1 VPDGVSLLQDPRF
14 RGDDARSEQ
23 GLRDPRFHED
33 DVVNDSDSGVVVL
46 VSQPVYTSSFPIEI
60 VMSVILQVSNLVKRF
75 GSLTAVN
82 DVSFEIRQGS
92 CFGLLGPNGAGKT
105 TTIEMME
112 GIKAPDAGSILYQG
126 QPLGERFRNEA
137 GIMFQTTALQEHITV
152 AEIMLQF
159 SRFYPH
165 TADLGELAD
174 KFALHEFLNQ
184 DTRKLS
190 GGQKQRL
197 LLAMA
202 QINRP
207 KILFL
212 DEPTTGLDPQS
223 RRNLWQQVST
233 IKQQGATVLLTTH
246 YMEEAYELCDEIAI
260 MDHGRIIAHDAPDA
274 LLAAHFDDVVVQLH
288 AADIPREI
296 GEREFQATYRDD
308 SAHIVTGDVNKTI
321 ERLLHLDIPLDRLRI
336 RARDLEDLFLELTG
350 KELRA

>member
-1 VPDGVSLLQDPRF
+1 MPTSKLGK
-14 RGDDARSEQ
+14 
-23 GLRDPRFHED
+23 
-33 DVVNDSDSGVVVL
+33 VVL
-46 VSQPVYTSSFPIEI
+46 PTQPVYTLPSLVEI
-60 VMSVILQVSNLVKRF
+60 TMSVILQVSNLVKRF

-112 GIKAPDAGSILYQG
+112 GIKAPDAGEILYRGAALSQ
-126 QPLGERFRNEA
+126 QFRNEA
-137 GIMFQTTALQEHITV
+137 GIMFQTTALQEFITV
-152 AEIMLQF
+152 REIMVQF
-159 SRFYPH
+159 SRFYPD
-165 TADLGELAD
+165 TASIDELAD
-174 KFALHEFLNQ
+174 RYALHDFLNQ

-202 QINRP
+202 LINNPR
-207 KILFL
+207 ILFL

-223 RRNLWQQVST
+223 RRNLWKQVQQV
-233 IKQQGATVLLTTH
+233 KQQGATILLTTH

-296 GEREFQATYRDD
+296 GEREFQAIYRNDN
-308 SAHIVTGDVNKTI
+308 AHIVTGDVNRTI
-321 ERLLHLDIPLDRLRI
+321 EHLLHLDIPLDRLRI

>member
-152 AEIMLQF
+152 GEIMLQF

-165 TADLGELAD
+165 TADLDELAD
-174 KFALHEFLNQ
+174 YTNF
-184 DTRKLS
+184 
-190 GGQKQRL
+190 
-197 LLAMA
+197 
-202 QINRP
+202 
-207 KILFL
+207 
-212 DEPTTGLDPQS
+212 
-223 RRNLWQQVST
+223 ST
-233 IKQQGATVLLTTH
+233 
-246 YMEEAYELCDEIAI
+246 
-260 MDHGRIIAHDAPDA
+260 
-274 LLAAHFDDVVVQLH
+274 
-288 AADIPREI
+288 
-296 GEREFQATYRDD
+296 
-308 SAHIVTGDVNKTI
+308 
-321 ERLLHLDIPLDRLRI
+321 RI
-336 RARDLEDLFLELTG
+336 RASSAADRNSACCWRWRRSTG
-350 KELRA
+350 RRSCFSMNPPPGSIRSRGVTCGSR

>member
-1 VPDGVSLLQDPRF
+1 MP
-14 RGDDARSEQ
+14 
-23 GLRDPRFHED
+23 
-33 DVVNDSDSGVVVL
+33 
-46 VSQPVYTSSFPIEI
+46 T
-60 VMSVILQVSNLVKRF
+60 ILQVSNLIKRF

-82 DVSFEIRQGS
+82 QVSFEIVEGS

-112 GIKAPDAGSILYQG
+112 GIKQPDGGTIRYRG
-126 QPLGERFRNEA
+126 KPLGEQFRNEA
-137 GIMFQTTALQEHITV
+137 GIMFQSTALQDFITV
-152 AEIMLQF
+152 REVMRQF

-165 TADLGELAD
+165 SANIDELAD
-174 KFALHEFLNQ
+174 RFALHEFLGQ

-202 QINRP
+202 MINQP

-223 RRNLWQQVST
+223 RRNLWDQVQQVRA
-233 IKQQGATVLLTTH
+233 QGATILLTTH

-274 LLAAHFDDVVVQLH
+274 LLAAHFNDVVVQLN
-288 AADIPREI
+288 ATDLPREI
-296 GEREFQATYRDD
+296 GEPEFDAVYRND
-308 SAHIVTGDVNKTI
+308 SAHIVTGDVNQTV
-321 ERLLHLDIPLDRLRI
+321 ENLLRLDIPLDHLRI

-350 KELRA
+350 RELRT

>member
-1 VPDGVSLLQDPRF
+1 
-14 RGDDARSEQ
+14 
-23 GLRDPRFHED
+23 
-33 DVVNDSDSGVVVL
+33 
-46 VSQPVYTSSFPIEI
+46 
-60 VMSVILQVSNLVKRF
+60 MSIILQVSELVKRF
-75 GSLTAVN
+75 GSLTAVDGVN
-82 DVSFEIRQGS
+82 FEIREGS

-112 GIKAPDAGSILYQG
+112 GIKQPDGGTVRYRG
-126 QPLGERFRNEA
+126 EPLGEEFRNEA
-137 GIMFQTTALQEHITV
+137 GIMFQTTALQEFITV
-152 AEIMLQF
+152 REVMRQF

-165 TADLGELAD
+165 SASIDDLAD
-174 KFALHEFLNQ
+174 RYALHEFLDQ

-202 QINRP
+202 LINQP

-223 RRNLWQQVST
+223 RRNLWDQVQQVRE
-233 IKQQGATVLLTTH
+233 QGATILLTTH

-260 MDHGRIIAHDAPDA
+260 MDHGRVIAQDAPDA

-288 AADIPREI
+288 ADDIARDI
-296 GEREFQATYRDD
+296 GEREFSAVFRND
-308 SAHIVTGDVNKTI
+308 SAHIVTSDVNKTI
-321 ERLLHLDIPLDRLRI
+321 ERLLDLDIPLDRLRI
-336 RARDLEDLFLELTG
+336 RSRDLEDLFLELTG

>member
-223 RRNLWQQVST
+223 RRNLWQQVS
-233 IKQQGATVLLTTH
+233 
-246 YMEEAYELCDEIAI
+246 
-260 MDHGRIIAHDAPDA
+260 HGRIIAHDAPDA

-308 SAHIVTGDVNKTI
+308 SAHILTGDVNKTI
-321 ERLLHLDIPLDRLRI
+321 EQLLRLQIPLNRLRI

>member
-1 VPDGVSLLQDPRF
+1 
-14 RGDDARSEQ
+14 
-23 GLRDPRFHED
+23 
-33 DVVNDSDSGVVVL
+33 
-46 VSQPVYTSSFPIEI
+46 
-60 VMSVILQVSNLVKRF
+60 MSVILQVSNLVKHF
-75 GSLTAVN
+75 DSLIAV
-82 DVSFEIRQGS
+82 DGVSFEIQEGT

-112 GIKAPDAGSILYQG
+112 GIKEPDAGSILYRG
-126 QPLGERFRNEA
+126 EPLSDEFRNQA
-137 GIMFQTTALQEHITV
+137 GIMFQTTALQEFITV
-152 AEIMLQF
+152 REIMTQF

-165 TADLGELAD
+165 TTSIEELAERYS
-174 KFALHEFLNQ
+174 LNEFLNQ

-202 QINRP
+202 MINQP

-223 RRNLWQQVST
+223 RRNLWKQVQIVKSE
-233 IKQQGATVLLTTH
+233 GATVLMTTH

-274 LLAAHFDDVVVQLH
+274 LLAAHFDDVVVQIH
-288 AADIPREI
+288 EADIPREI
-296 GEREFQATYRDD
+296 GEREFQATYRNDN
-308 SAHIVTGDVNKTI
+308 AHIVSSDVNRTI
-321 ERLLHLDIPLDRLRI
+321 ERLLSFDIPLNRLRI

-350 KELRA
+350 RELRN

>member
-1 VPDGVSLLQDPRF
+1 
-14 RGDDARSEQ
+14 
-23 GLRDPRFHED
+23 
-33 DVVNDSDSGVVVL
+33 
-46 VSQPVYTSSFPIEI
+46 
-60 VMSVILQVSNLVKRF
+60 MSAILQVSNLIKSF
-75 GSLTAVN
+75 GPIEAVR
-82 DVSFEIRQGS
+82 DVSFEIRRGV

-112 GIKAPDAGSILYQG
+112 GINTPDSGTILYQG
-126 QPLGERFRNEA
+126 EALGTQFRNEA
-137 GIMFQTTALQEHITV
+137 GIMFQTTALQEFITV
-152 AEIMLQF
+152 REIMLQF
-159 SRFYPH
+159 SRFYPD
-165 TADLGELAD
+165 TASLDELAEQ
-174 KFALHEFLNQ
+174 FALHEFLNQ

-202 QINRP
+202 QINKP

-223 RRNLWQQVST
+223 RRNLWQQVQRA
-233 IKQQGATVLLTTH
+233 KERGATILLTTH

-274 LLAAHFDDVVVQLH
+274 LLAAHFDDVVVQIH

-296 GEREFQATYRDD
+296 GEAEFDATYRND

-321 ERLLHLDIPLDRLRI
+321 ERLLHLEIPLHRLRI

>member
-1 VPDGVSLLQDPRF
+1 
-14 RGDDARSEQ
+14 
-23 GLRDPRFHED
+23 
-33 DVVNDSDSGVVVL
+33 
-46 VSQPVYTSSFPIEI
+46 
-60 VMSVILQVSNLVKRF
+60 MSIILHVKDLVKCF
-75 GSLTAVN
+75 GSLSAV
-82 DVSFEIRQGS
+82 DGVSFEIREGS

-112 GIKAPDAGSILYQG
+112 GIRQPDGGTIRYRGEA
-126 QPLGERFRNEA
+126 LGEQFRNEA
-137 GIMFQTTALQEHITV
+137 GIMFQTTALQEFITV
-152 AEIMLQF
+152 REVMRQF

-165 TADLGELAD
+165 SAGIDDLAD
-174 KFALHEFLNQ
+174 RYALHEFLDQ

-202 QINRP
+202 QINQP

-223 RRNLWQQVST
+223 RRNLWNQVQQ
-233 IKQQGATVLLTTH
+233 IREQGATILLTTH

-274 LLAAHFDDVVVQLH
+274 LLAAHFDDVVVQIH
-288 AADIPREI
+288 AADIPRDI
-296 GEREFQATYRDD
+296 GEREFQAVYRND
-308 SAHIVTGDVNKTI
+308 SAHILTGDVNKTI
-321 ERLLHLDIPLDRLRI
+321 EHLLQFNIPLDRLRI

>member
-1 VPDGVSLLQDPRF
+1 MI
-14 RGDDARSEQ
+14 
-23 GLRDPRFHED
+23 H
-33 DVVNDSDSGVVVL
+33 
-46 VSQPVYTSSFPIEI
+46 
-60 VMSVILQVSNLVKRF
+60 MSVILQVSHLVKRF
-75 GSLTAVN
+75 GPLTAVN
-82 DVSFEIRQGS
+82 DVSFEIREGS

-112 GIKAPDAGSILYQG
+112 GIKMPDAGEILYQAAALG
-126 QPLGERFRNEA
+126 QQFRNEA
-137 GIMFQTTALQEHITV
+137 GIMFQTTALQEFITV
-152 AEIMLQF
+152 REIMVQF
-159 SRFYPH
+159 SRFYPD
-165 TADLGELAD
+165 TASIDELAD
-174 KFALHEFLNQ
+174 RYALHDFLNQ

-202 QINRP
+202 LINNPR
-207 KILFL
+207 ILFL

-223 RRNLWQQVST
+223 RRNLWQQVQQV
-233 IKQQGATVLLTTH
+233 KEQGATVLLTTH

-274 LLAAHFDDVVVQLH
+274 LLAAHFDDVVVQIH

-296 GEREFQATYRDD
+296 GEREFQAVYRNDN
-308 SAHIVTGDVNKTI
+308 AHILTGDVNRTI
-321 ERLLHLDIPLDRLRI
+321 EQLLHLDIPLNRLRI

>member
-1 VPDGVSLLQDPRF
+1 M
-14 RGDDARSEQ
+14 A
-23 GLRDPRFHED
+23 
-33 DVVNDSDSGVVVL
+33 
-46 VSQPVYTSSFPIEI
+46 I
-60 VMSVILQVSNLVKRF
+60 ILQVSELVKRF
-75 GSLTAVN
+75 GSLTAVDGVN
-82 DVSFEIRQGS
+82 FEIREGS

-112 GIKAPDAGSILYQG
+112 GIKQPDGGSVRYRG
-126 QPLGERFRNEA
+126 EPLGEAFRNEA
-137 GIMFQTTALQEHITV
+137 GIMFQTTALQEFITV
-152 AEIMLQF
+152 REVMRQF
-159 SRFYPH
+159 TRFYPH
-165 TADLGELAD
+165 SASIGDLAD
-174 KFALHEFLNQ
+174 RYALHEFLDQ

-202 QINRP
+202 MINQP

-223 RRNLWQQVST
+223 RRNLWDQVQ
-233 IKQQGATVLLTTH
+233 KVREQGATILLTTH

-260 MDHGRIIAHDAPDA
+260 MDHGRIIAQDAPDA

-288 AADIPREI
+288 VDDIPRAI
-296 GEREFQATYRDD
+296 GEREFQAVYRND
-308 SAHIVTGDVNKTI
+308 SAHIITGDVNQTI
-321 ERLLHLDIPLDRLRI
+321 ERLLELDIPLDRLRI

>member
-1 VPDGVSLLQDPRF
+1 MFAPVEF
-14 RGDDARSEQ
+14 RRKA
-23 GLRDPRFHED
+23 
-33 DVVNDSDSGVVVL
+33 
-46 VSQPVYTSSFPIEI
+46 VYTLSSLSPVVF
-60 VMSVILQVSNLVKRF
+60 MSVILQVSDLVKRF
-75 GSLTAVN
+75 GALTAV
-82 DVSFEIRQGS
+82 DAVSFEIREGS

-112 GIKAPDAGSILYQG
+112 GIKLPDSGSIRYRG
-126 QPLGERFRNEA
+126 APLGEQFRNEA
-137 GIMFQTTALQEHITV
+137 GIMFQSTALQDFITV
-152 AEIMLQF
+152 REVMRQF

-165 TADLGELAD
+165 SADIDDLAD
-174 KFALHEFLNQ
+174 RFALHEFLGQ

-202 QINRP
+202 MINQP

-223 RRNLWQQVST
+223 RRNLWDQVQQVRA
-233 IKQQGATVLLTTH
+233 QGATILLTTH

-274 LLAAHFDDVVVQLH
+274 LLAAHFNDVVVQLH
-288 AADIPREI
+288 AADLPREI
-296 GEREFQATYRDD
+296 GELEFDAVYRKD
-308 SAHIVTGDVNKTI
+308 SAHIVTGDVNLTI
-321 ERLLHLDIPLDRLRI
+321 ESLLRFDVPLDRLRI

-350 KELRA
+350 RELRA

>member
-1 VPDGVSLLQDPRF
+1 
-14 RGDDARSEQ
+14 
-23 GLRDPRFHED
+23 
-33 DVVNDSDSGVVVL
+33 
-46 VSQPVYTSSFPIEI
+46 
-60 VMSVILQVSNLVKRF
+60 MSVILQVFSLVKRF
-75 GSLTAVN
+75 GQLTAVN
-82 DVSFEIRQGS
+82 DVSFEIREGC

-112 GIKAPDAGSILYQG
+112 GIKIPDSGTIRYQG
-126 QPLGERFRNEA
+126 GALGSQFRNEA
-137 GIMFQTTALQEHITV
+137 GIMFQTTALQEFITV
-152 AEIMLQF
+152 REIMVQF
-159 SRFYPH
+159 SRFYPD
-165 TADLGELAD
+165 TTGIDELAD
-174 KFALHEFLNQ
+174 RYALHDFLNQ

-202 QINRP
+202 LINKP

-223 RRNLWQQVST
+223 RRNLWRQVQE
-233 IKQQGATVLLTTH
+233 IREQGATVLLTTH

-274 LLAAHFDDVVVQLH
+274 LLAAHFDDVVVQIH
-288 AADIPREI
+288 AADIPRAI
-296 GEREFQATYRDD
+296 GEQEFQAIYRNDN
-308 SAHIVTGDVNKTI
+308 AHIVTGDVNRTI
-321 ERLLHLDIPLDRLRI
+321 EHLLRLNIPLNRLRI

>member
-1 VPDGVSLLQDPRF
+1 
-14 RGDDARSEQ
+14 
-23 GLRDPRFHED
+23 
-33 DVVNDSDSGVVVL
+33 
-46 VSQPVYTSSFPIEI
+46 
-60 VMSVILQVSNLVKRF
+60 MSVILQVSSLVKRF
-75 GSLTAVN
+75 GQLTAVN
-82 DVSFEIRQGS
+82 DVSFEIREGS

-112 GIKAPDAGSILYQG
+112 GIKIPDGGTIRYRGEALG
-126 QPLGERFRNEA
+126 QQFRNEA
-137 GIMFQTTALQEHITV
+137 GIMFQTTALQEFITV
-152 AEIMLQF
+152 REIMVQF
-159 SRFYPH
+159 SRFYPD
-165 TADLGELAD
+165 TTSIDELAD
-174 KFALHEFLNQ
+174 RYALHDFLNQ

-202 QINRP
+202 MINNP

-223 RRNLWQQVST
+223 RRNLWQQV
-233 IKQQGATVLLTTH
+233 QEVREQGATVLLTTH

-274 LLAAHFDDVVVQLH
+274 LLAAHFDDVVVQIH
-288 AADIPREI
+288 AADIPRDI
-296 GEREFQATYRDD
+296 GEREFQAIYRNGN
-308 SAHIVTGDVNKTI
+308 AHIVTGDVNKTV
-321 ERLLHLDIPLDRLRI
+321 EHLLQLNIPLDRLRI